1 MTQTDVVIQQEKT
14 PTVKERKENE
24 DGELQAIKIEGL
36 ALPFGEESRNG
47 VVYEEES
54 IRNTAEQL
62 IGESIL
68 WNHDDDIPALGKVTA
83 TEIREDGMYYEAE
96 LDAVGDLE
104 EKVVRKIERGY
115 IDNVS
120 IQAGVRESENGN
132 TNEVE
137 IVDFYELT
145 VCNIAG
151 FPQTNAE
158 PNGEVTENGIP
169 EQVELNGRNVM
180 PEAVYAEKMGEN
192 NTMEEQDDNG
202 SGVNADDL
210 DLRHM
215 VNFLSDLSTEV
226 MPEDMDLRNLYAT
239 VADLAPEGTDV
250 ADVSGALSTFFEDEE
265 GGTVPDVADALNPL
279 FDVDVPSEKY
289 DDKDKDEDEEG
300 EENQNSNKKNGQ
312 ENDSMTEEL
321 TEQLG
326 EIQDT
331 VESIEEKVDDLEE
344 RVEAVEE
351 EHEQLMEDEGES
363 KQGNED
369 PEEGGAESYGTPDQQ
384 MRKEISE
391 TLAEKRQNQKETK
404 QTKAKAR
411 AGRF

>member
-68 WNHDDDIPALGKVTA
+68 WNHDDDIPALGKVTS

-96 LDAVGDLE
+96 IDAVGDLE

-151 FPQTNAE
+151 FPQTNTDTK
-158 PNGEVTENGIP
+158 GEVTENGIP

-180 PEAVYAEKMGEN
+180 PEAVMAEKLGQK
-192 NTMEEQDDNG
+192 EETQKQKQVAETVTEAFKEAP
-202 SGVNADDL
+202 SPSLV
-210 DLRHM
+210 
-215 VNFLSDLSTEV
+215 LS
-226 MPEDMDLRNLYAT
+226 LY
-239 VADLAPEGTDV
+239 
-250 ADVSGALSTFFEDEE
+250 EDEE
-265 GGTVPDVADALNPL
+265 DAMERAEELGLEGTHSHEVDGETMYMAGESHDEWRDAVEQEME
-279 FDVDVPSEKY
+279 DEKY
-289 DDKDKDEDEEG
+289 NDKDKDDEDESDHQDDEDDEDT

-344 RVEAVEE
+344 RVETVEE

-369 PEEGGAESYGTPDQQ
+369 PEEGGTESYGTPDQQ

-391 TLAEKRQNQKETK
+391 KLAKKRQNQKETR

-411 AGRF
+411 AERF